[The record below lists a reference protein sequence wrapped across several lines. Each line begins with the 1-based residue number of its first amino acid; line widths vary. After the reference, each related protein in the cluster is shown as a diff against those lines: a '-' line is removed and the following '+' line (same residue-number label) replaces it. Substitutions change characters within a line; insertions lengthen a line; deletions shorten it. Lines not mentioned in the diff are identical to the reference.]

1 MKVLKAITSFYLRLR
16 VKDAHKLGSIN
27 AAGKVVWQAMGEVI
41 HISDYLERK
50 AAQRDPSEVAK
61 RLADIA
67 LEMLLLQSEKNRLE
81 KVLDERQTVLYNRHN
96 N

>member
-1 MKVLKAITSFYLRLR
+1 
-16 VKDAHKLGSIN
+16 
-27 AAGKVVWQAMGEVI
+27 MGEVV

-67 LEMLLLQSEKNRLE
+67 LEILLLQSEKNRLE
-81 KVLDERQTVLYNRHN
+81 KVLDER
-96 N
+96 